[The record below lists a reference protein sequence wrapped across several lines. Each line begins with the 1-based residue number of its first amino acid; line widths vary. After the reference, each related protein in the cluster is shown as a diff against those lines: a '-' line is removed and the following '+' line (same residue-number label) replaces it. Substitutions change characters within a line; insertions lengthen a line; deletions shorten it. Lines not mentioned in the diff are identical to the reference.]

1 MKTKDIPA
9 MVMLLAGGVYCLI
22 GIRYQIPLMDFT
34 VQLLVVLLIFWMI
47 GGIVR
52 MFLDKFMGEIED
64 KTEVEESTDETD
76 AEEKSEGED
85 SEEENESE
93 SKKDE

>member
-1 MKTKDIPA
+1 MKTKEVPA
-9 MVMLLAGGVYCLI
+9 LVMLSAGGVYCLI

-76 AEEKSEGED
+76 AEEESEGED